1 VISKRF
7 SSEAVRA
14 TCQRDNKR
22 MAEEASVSNETV
34 SNNTTLSNQEKEESR
49 FISPSQI
56 ISSSFFQGMDM
67 REATRLLR
75 RRLKIILRLTALFGF
90 LGFIIALVLSPIYRA
105 EAVLLLDQRQSQMFE
120 VGKSLLPTM
129 PASNAA
135 LYSEI
140 DILTSRAVLN
150 RVVKK
155 LDLIND
161 TELSPHSSLFR
172 KLFSFSLFS
181 SASEQEATEREET
194 ERAMTA
200 AAKAVKKKLKVSNDG
215 KSLSIHVAFE
225 SSDPRKAAQI
235 ANAVADEYLVDQLE
249 AKYEVIS
256 RANKWLSERLASLR
270 QQVETTEK
278 AVESF
283 RQKANLIQI
292 DGSTVAAKQMQE
304 INTQLITARAST
316 SQSEARLRNAQA
328 MVRSGA
334 GIEGSTDVLNAP
346 LIQRLRE
353 QEASVRRRE
362 AELSTRY
369 GERHPTMIN
378 ARAERRDIQRKISEE
393 IQKILRSLSS
403 EVNIS
408 RAREQQLQ
416 KDLSL
421 LEIKAGKE
429 LRSSVQLRQLQREAD
444 ANRALY
450 ENFLNRFKQTS
461 EQQDMQLPDTRIIA
475 RADVPV
481 VPAFPQTWL
490 FVLVGLIL
498 GGVLGLL
505 AAYLAEFFDRGFRTA
520 PQLEEGTG
528 IPVIGQVPSLKTI
541 SDRPPEDY
549 VVDKPLSAYSESLRT
564 VRTAIH
570 FSNVDN
576 PPKTVM
582 VTSSGP
588 GEGKTTFCLSLA
600 RSLATSGNKILLI
613 DADLRRPRI
622 ARLLEIAAN
631 GKDLSAILTGKYNF
645 EDVVRQ
651 DQLVAGLD
659 IIPAFGR
666 APNAQ
671 DLLGSK
677 QMKKLVKEL
686 SKKYDLVLIDTPPI
700 LAVTDAAMVARVV
713 DTSLFLVKWASTSRE
728 TVTQAL
734 RQLRG
739 LDCRVAGAVL
749 NQVNLNELAS
759 YGDGY
764 YNHRYHEY
772 YAD

>member
-1 VISKRF
+1 
-7 SSEAVRA
+7 
-14 TCQRDNKR
+14 
-22 MAEEASVSNETV
+22 
-34 SNNTTLSNQEKEESR
+34 
-49 FISPSQI
+49 
-56 ISSSFFQGMDM
+56 
-67 REATRLLR
+67 
-75 RRLKIILRLTALFGF
+75 
-90 LGFIIALVLSPIYRA
+90 
-105 EAVLLLDQRQSQMFE
+105 
-120 VGKSLLPTM
+120 
-129 PASNAA
+129 
-135 LYSEI
+135 
-140 DILTSRAVLN
+140 
-150 RVVKK
+150 
-155 LDLIND
+155 
-161 TELSPHSSLFR
+161 
-172 KLFSFSLFS
+172 
-181 SASEQEATEREET
+181 
-194 ERAMTA
+194 
-200 AAKAVKKKLKVSNDG
+200 
-215 KSLSIHVAFE
+215 
-225 SSDPRKAAQI
+225 
-235 ANAVADEYLVDQLE
+235 
-249 AKYEVIS
+249 
-256 RANKWLSERLASLR
+256 
-270 QQVETTEK
+270 
-278 AVESF
+278 
-283 RQKANLIQI
+283 
-292 DGSTVAAKQMQE
+292 
-304 INTQLITARAST
+304 
-316 SQSEARLRNAQA
+316 
-328 MVRSGA
+328 
-334 GIEGSTDVLNAP
+334 
-346 LIQRLRE
+346 
-353 QEASVRRRE
+353 
-362 AELSTRY
+362 
-369 GERHPTMIN
+369 
-378 ARAERRDIQRKISEE
+378 
-393 IQKILRSLSS
+393 
-403 EVNIS
+403 
-408 RAREQQLQ
+408 
-416 KDLSL
+416 
-421 LEIKAGKE
+421 
-429 LRSSVQLRQLQREAD
+429 
-444 ANRALY
+444 
-450 ENFLNRFKQTS
+450 S